1 MGRFFY
7 FAKLSILFYVTS
19 TGGRKMDYKDTLLMP
34 QTDFPMRGNLPKREP
49 EIQEKWE
56 EMNIYGKVQDRTK
69 GRPMYVLH
77 DGPPYA
83 NGDIHMG
90 HALNKILKDIIV
102 RNKSMSGY
110 HAPYV
115 PGWDTHGLPIEQALT
130 NKGVKRKEMTIA
142 EFRKLCAEYALKQ
155 IDNQRSQFKRLG
167 VRGDW
172 ENPYITLKPEY
183 EAQQIKVFGEMAKK
197 GYIYKGKKPVY
208 WSPSSESALAEAE
221 IEYQDKRS
229 PSIYVGFKVKDGKG
243 VLDTD
248 TQIVIWTTT
257 PWTIPANLGI
267 SVHPELTYVVVKA
280 NNNKYLVAESLL
292 EAAAKEIGWENTEV
306 IQKIKG
312 GELEYV
318 VAEHPL
324 YGRDSLVMLGEH
336 VTTDAG
342 TGCVHTAPGH
352 GEDDF
357 YVGQKYGLD
366 VLCPVD
372 DKGCMTNEA
381 PGFEGI
387 FYEEANK
394 PIGQSL
400 EEKGALLKLSFFT
413 HSYPHD
419 WRTKKP
425 VIFRATAQWFASIKD
440 FRNELLE
447 AVKETKWVPVWG
459 ETRLFNMVRD
469 RGDWC
474 ISRQRAWGVPIPV
487 FYAEN
492 GEAVI
497 TDETINHISD
507 LFRENGSNVWFERE
521 ANDLLPEGFSHP
533 GSPNGTF
540 TKETDI
546 MDVWFDSG
554 SSHQAV
560 LEERED
566 LVRPADLYLEG
577 SDQYRGWF
585 NSSLSTAV
593 AVTGKAPYKG
603 VLSHGFALDGEGRKM
618 SKSIGNVVVP
628 AKVMNQLG
636 ADILRLWVAS
646 VDYQADVRVS
656 DAILKQ
662 VAEVY
667 RKIRNTF
674 RFLLGNL
681 ADFNPET
688 DAISYENLREV
699 DQFMLVKLNKLIKYV
714 RNAYENFEFAGIYH
728 AVNNFCTLDLSAF
741 YLDFAKDVLYIEAV
755 DNHER
760 RAIQTVLYESLISL
774 TKLVTP
780 ILSHTADEVWQF
792 IPSVKDES
800 VQLTDMPEYKE
811 FENAQHLESKWNSF
825 MRLRDDV
832 LKALEEARNAKVIGK
847 SLTAKVTLYVNE
859 NSKTLL
865 ESIQENLKQL
875 FIVSEFEVAGA
886 YDEAPEDAIKLDT
899 AAILVSKAEGETC
912 DRCWIVTPEVGQDH
926 DHETLCPRCAEV
938 VKEHYSH
945 LA

>member
-1 MGRFFY
+1 
-7 FAKLSILFYVTS
+7 
-19 TGGRKMDYKDTLLMP
+19 MDYKDTLLMP
-34 QTDFPMRGNLPKREP
+34 KTDFPMRGNLPQREP
-49 EIQEKWE
+49 EIQAKWE
-56 EMNIYGKVQDRTK
+56 EVNIYDQVQERTK
-69 GRPMYVLH
+69 GRPIFVLH

-90 HALNKILKDIIV
+90 HALNKILKDFIV
-102 RNKSMSGY
+102 RYKSMSGFN
-110 HAPYV
+110 APYV

-130 NKGVKRKEMTIA
+130 NKGVKRKEMPVA
-142 EFRKLCAEYALKQ
+142 EFRKLCAEYALQQ

-172 ENPYITLKPEY
+172 ENPYITLKPAY
-183 EAQQIKVFGEMAKK
+183 EAQQIRVFGEMAKK

-221 IEYQDKRS
+221 IEYKDKRS
-229 PSIYVGFKVKDGKG
+229 ASIYVAFKVKDGKG
-243 VLDTD
+243 VLDQD
-248 TQIVIWTTT
+248 TAIVIWTTT

-267 SVHPELTYVVVKA
+267 SVHPNLTYVVVKVDEK
-280 NNNKYLVAESLL
+280 KYLVAEALL
-292 EAAAKEIGWENTEV
+292 ESVAKEIGWENPEV
-306 IQKIKG
+306 VQKIKG
-312 GELEYV
+312 TELEYII
-318 VAEHPL
+318 AEHPL

-372 DKGCMTNEA
+372 DKGCMTEEA
-381 PGFEGI
+381 PGFEGLS
-387 FYEEANK
+387 YDEANK
-394 PIGQSL
+394 PISQAL
-400 EEKGALLKLSFFT
+400 EEAGALLKLSFIT

-447 AVKETKWVPVWG
+447 AVKETKWVPAWG
-459 ETRLFNMVRD
+459 ETRLFNMIRD

-492 GEAVI
+492 GDPI
-497 TDETINHISD
+497 INDETINHISD
-507 LFRENGSNVWFERE
+507 LFREHGSNVWFERE
-521 ANDLLPEGFSHP
+521 AKDLLPEGFTHP
-533 GSPNGTF
+533 SSPNGIF

-560 LEERED
+560 LVERDD

-681 ADFNPET
+681 ADFNPEK
-688 DAISYENLREV
+688 DAVPYEKLREV
-699 DQFMLVKLNKLIKYV
+699 DQYMLVKLNKLIKNV
-714 RNAYENFEFAGIYH
+714 RDAYENYEFAAIYH
-728 AVNNFCTLDLSAF
+728 DVNNFCTLDLSAF
-741 YLDFAKDVLYIEAV
+741 YLDFAKDVLYIEAR

-760 RAIQTVLYESLISL
+760 RAIQTVLYEALTSL
-774 TKLVTP
+774 TKLVAP
-780 ILSHTADEVWQF
+780 ILAHTADEVWKF
-792 IPSVKDES
+792 IPAVTEES
-800 VQLTDMPEYKE
+800 VQLTDLPEYKKL
-811 FENAQHLESKWNSF
+811 ENTLELEEKWTSF
-825 MRLRDDV
+825 LKLRDDV
-832 LKALEEARNAKVIGK
+832 LKALEEARNEKIIGK
-847 SLTAKVTLYVNE
+847 SLTAKVTLYVSE
-859 NSKTLL
+859 KTGKLL
-865 ESIQENLKQL
+865 DSIQESIRQL
-875 FIVSEFEVAGA
+875 FIVSDFEVAGT
-886 YDEAPEDAIKLDT
+886 YEDAPENALKLET
-899 AAILVSKAEGETC
+899 AAILITKAEGETC
-912 DRCWIVTPEVGQDH
+912 ERCWTVTPEVGHDH
-926 DHETLCPRCAEV
+926 DHPTLCRRCAEV
-938 VKEHYSH
+938 VKENYSE

>member
-1 MGRFFY
+1 ME
-7 FAKLSILFYVTS
+7 
-19 TGGRKMDYKDTLLMP
+19 YKDTLLMP
-34 QTDFPMRGNLPKREP
+34 KTEFPMRGNLPQREP
-49 EIQEKWE
+49 ELQAKWE
-56 EMNIYGKVQDRTK
+56 EMNIYQLVQDRTK
-69 GRPMYVLH
+69 GRPIFVLH

-90 HALNKILKDIIV
+90 HALNKILKDMIV
-102 RNKSMSGY
+102 RYKSMSGF

-130 NKGVKRKEMTIA
+130 NKGVKRKEMTVA
-142 EFRKLCAEYALKQ
+142 EFRELCTKYALEQ
-155 IDNQRSQFKRLG
+155 IDNQRTQFKRLG
-167 VRGDW
+167 VRADW

-197 GYIYKGKKPVY
+197 GYIYKGLKPVY

-221 IEYQDKRS
+221 IEYQDKKS
-229 PSIYVGFKVKDGKG
+229 ASIYVGFKVKDGKG

-267 SVHPELTYVVVKA
+267 SVHPDLTYVVVAVNDK
-280 NNNKYLVAESLL
+280 KYLIAEALL
-292 EAAAKEIGWENTEV
+292 EAVTKEVGWEDTEV
-306 IQKIKG
+306 VQKVKG
-312 GELEYV
+312 AELERI
-318 VAEHPL
+318 VAVHPL
-324 YGRDSLVMLGEH
+324 YDRESLVMLGEH

-357 YVGQKYGLD
+357 YIGQKYGLD

-372 DKGCMTNEA
+372 DKGVMTSEA
-381 PGFEGI
+381 PGFEGL
-387 FYEEANK
+387 FYDTANK
-394 PIGQSL
+394 PIAQAL
-400 EEKGALLKLSFFT
+400 EEAGALLKLSFIT

-425 VIFRATAQWFASIKD
+425 VIYRATAQWFASIKD
-440 FRNELLE
+440 FRDDLLE
-447 AVKETKWVPVWG
+447 AVKETKWVPAWG

-474 ISRQRAWGVPIPV
+474 ISRQRVWGVPIPV
-487 FYAEN
+487 FYAET
-492 GEAVI
+492 GEEII
-497 TDETINHISD
+497 TDETIDHVSN
-507 LFRENGSNVWFERE
+507 LFRENGSNIWFERE
-521 ANDLLPEGFSHP
+521 AKELLPEGFTHP

-560 LEERED
+560 LLERED

-618 SKSIGNVVVP
+618 SKSLGNTVVP

-681 ADFNPET
+681 ADFDPTVNMV
-688 DAISYENLREV
+688 AYENLRKV

-714 RNAYENFEFAGIYH
+714 RNAYENYEFAGIYH

-741 YLDFAKDVLYIEAV
+741 YLDFAKDVLYIEAEN
-755 DNHER
+755 NHER
-760 RAIQTVLYESLISL
+760 RAIQTVLYESLLAL
-774 TKLVTP
+774 TKLVSP
-780 ILSHTADEVWQF
+780 ILSHTADEVWKF
-792 IPSVKDES
+792 IPNVQEES
-800 VQLTDMPEYKE
+800 VQLTDLPEYQE
-811 FENAQHLESKWNSF
+811 LADSDVLEEKWTAF
-825 MRLRDDV
+825 MKLRNDV
-832 LKALEEARNAKVIGK
+832 LKALEEARNQKVIGK
-847 SLTAKVTLYVNE
+847 SLTAKVTLYVTDK
-859 NSKTLL
+859 SKTLL
-865 ESIQENLKQL
+865 DTIEENLNQL
-875 FIVSEFEVAGA
+875 FIVSGFEVAGA
-886 YDEAPEDAIKLDT
+886 YDQAPENALKLDT
-899 AAILVSKAEGETC
+899 AAIVITKAEGETC
-912 DRCWIVTPEVGQDH
+912 DRCWIVTPEVGQDPEH
-926 DHETLCPRCAEV
+926 KTLCPRCADV
-938 VKEHYSH
+938 VKGNYSH